1 MKTLLVPVD
10 FSPVTESVIDHAV
23 SLARALKGAITL
35 LHVVQPPVS
44 TGDFALPV
52 EAVQDAINA
61 GEKAGREKLAEYSR
75 MLRTAGI
82 EAESRVVHGAP
93 VVMILEEAKRVKADY
108 IVMGSHGHGKLYD
121 LLVGST
127 ASGVLKDAK
136 CAVLILPPAERKG

>member
-1 MKTLLVPVD
+1 MKALLVPVD
-10 FSPVTESVIDHAV
+10 FSSMTDRVIDHAV
-23 SLARALKGAITL
+23 SLARALKGGITL

-61 GEKAGREKLAEYSR
+61 GEKAGREKLAGYSR
-75 MLRTAGI
+75 MLREGGL
-82 EAESRVVHGAP
+82 EAEARVVHGAP
-93 VVMILEEAKRVKADY
+93 VLMINEEAKRVKADY
-108 IVMGSHGHGKLYD
+108 IIMGSHGHGKLYD

-136 CAVLILPPAERKG
+136 CAVLILPPGGRK